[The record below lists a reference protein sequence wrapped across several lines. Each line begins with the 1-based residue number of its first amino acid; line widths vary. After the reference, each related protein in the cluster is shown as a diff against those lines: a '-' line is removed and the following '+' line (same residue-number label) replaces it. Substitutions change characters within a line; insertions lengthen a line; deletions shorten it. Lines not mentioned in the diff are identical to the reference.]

1 MGRDGTLFSEG
12 GAAVTVTYLF
22 LKTALGPAAIA
33 ATPRGICLFTFLDES
48 EPAEGVVRSAFPD
61 AMPAKAGDPLIGWA
75 ASVERFLAEGG
86 ARPDLP
92 LDLRGTAFQE
102 ALWQALCDIPAGETV
117 TYGELARRLG
127 KPQAARA
134 VGGACGANRVA
145 VLVPCHLVLGGS
157 GGLGGY
163 AFGTERKKRLLA
175 LEGVAA

>member
-1 MGRDGTLFSEG
+1 M
-12 GAAVTVTYLF
+12 TVTYLS

-33 ATPRGICLFTFLDES
+33 ATRRGVCLLTFLGEG
-48 EPAEGVVRSAFPD
+48 ETAEGAVRAALPD
-61 AMPAKAGDPLIGWA
+61 AMPAGAGDPLIGWA
-75 ASVERFLAEGG
+75 AAVERFLAEGG
-86 ARPDLP
+86 RRPDLP

-102 ALWQALCDIPAGETV
+102 ELWQALCEIPSGETV

-127 KPQAARA
+127 KPRAARA
-134 VGGACGANRVA
+134 VGGACGANKVA

-163 AFGTERKKRLLA
+163 AFGAERKKRLLA